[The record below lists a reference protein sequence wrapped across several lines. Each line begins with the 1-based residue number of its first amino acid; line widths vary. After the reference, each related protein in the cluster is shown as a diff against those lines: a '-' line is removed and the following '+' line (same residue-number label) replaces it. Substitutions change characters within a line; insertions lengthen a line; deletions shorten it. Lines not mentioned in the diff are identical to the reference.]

1 MWDKL
6 TCSQF
11 IGLYDIDN
19 NDRLNIVEKQQ
30 LMLGVI
36 EGKNP
41 EEYDT
46 IKYKDLLEKCSKKLS
61 FFSELPE
68 SKPVD
73 YLEVNGNRYKFCFEV
88 SEITAGQY
96 IDISTFSGNIME
108 LNKIAACF
116 FLPMKGKRYM
126 EYGSVPHD
134 KVAED
139 LLDANFLELY
149 GCMVFFCQLLKGL
162 INDMETFSNLT
173 QEQRERLTHLWQ
185 NGVGYTQ
192 LSK

>member
-73 YLEVNGNRYKFCFEV
+73 YLEVNGNRYKFCFEI

>member
-46 IKYKDLLEKCSKKLS
+46 IKYKDLLEKCSKKLA

>member
-173 QEQRERLTHLWQ
+173 QEQRERLTHLWE

>member
-46 IKYKDLLEKCSKKLS
+46 IKYKELLEKCSKKLS